1 MLIINVEDFSLYYF
15 KHSHKKRKDSLE
27 TQVIL
32 LMFLLE
38 LEIFGVVVQS
48 ILQNSK
54 KWRILLGIAK

>member
-15 KHSHKKRKDSLE
+15 KHSHKKWKDSLE